1 VEIALQKEFLKS
13 WVLSVLSEG
22 KTIGFVPT
30 MGALHDGHLDLVRKA
45 RTECDIVVVSIF
57 VNPLQFNNAVDLE
70 KYPRPISEDQ
80 KLLVEEGVD
89 LLYSPAADD
98 FYSSPSRLTL
108 DFGTVASG
116 LEGAMRPGHF
126 SGVGIVVARLFHLV
140 RPDKAYFGAKDLQQ
154 VAVIR
159 ALVRDLDF
167 NVEIIRCPTRREDS
181 GLAMSSRNLR
191 LTSAGRESASHL
203 FKALKLACSF
213 TDCRTGK
220 EKALNYLS
228 EIPGIKVEYLE
239 WVDSETMEIW
249 IEKSPIPNETAIC
262 IAAWI
267 EGVRLIDNIVLN
279 EFNGAYT
286 NNSIMKL
293 KPVKP

>member
-1 VEIALQKEFLKS
+1 MEIALQKEFLKS
-13 WVLSVLSEG
+13 WVLSVHSEG

-45 RTECDIVVVSIF
+45 RAECDVVVVSIF
-57 VNPLQFNNAVDLE
+57 VNPLQFNNAGDLE

-80 KLLVEEGVD
+80 KLLVAEGVD
-89 LLYSPAADD
+89 LLYSPTADD

-108 DFGTVASG
+108 DFGSVASG

-140 RPDKAYFGAKDLQQ
+140 TPDKAYFGAKDLQQ

-167 NVEIIRCPTRREDS
+167 NVEIIRCPTRREQN

-191 LTSAGRESASHL
+191 LSAEGRNIASNL
-203 FKALKLACSF
+203 YKALTLASGLE
-213 TDCRTGK
+213 DPVAGK
-220 EKALNYLS
+220 EKALHYLS
-228 EIPGIKVEYLE
+228 TFYPIKVEYLE
-239 WVDSETMEIW
+239 WVDAETMEIW
-249 IEKSPIPNETAIC
+249 NGNGPVPHETAIC

-267 EGVRLIDNIVLN
+267 EGVRLIDNIVLQD
-279 EFNGAYT
+279 FD
-286 NNSIMKL
+286 
-293 KPVKP
+293 

>member
-1 VEIALQKEFLKS
+1 MEIALQKEFLKS
-13 WVLSVLSEG
+13 WVLSVHSEG

-45 RTECDIVVVSIF
+45 KTECDVVVVSIF
-57 VNPLQFNNAVDLE
+57 VNPLQFNNAGDLE

-80 KLLVEEGVD
+80 KLLAAEGVD
-89 LLYSPAADD
+89 LLYSPTAND

-108 DFGTVASG
+108 DFGSVASG

-140 RPDKAYFGAKDLQQ
+140 SPDKAYFGAKDLQQ

-167 NVEIIRCPTRREDS
+167 NVEIIRCPTRREEN

-191 LTSAGRESASHL
+191 LSAEGREIASHL
-203 FKALKLACSF
+203 FKALKLASGLEDPF
-213 TDCRTGK
+213 GGK
-220 EKALNYLS
+220 EKALHYLS
-228 EIPGIKVEYLE
+228 QFSAIEVEYLE
-239 WVDSETMEIW
+239 WVDAGTMEIW
-249 IEKSPIPNETAIC
+249 NGSSPVPYETAIC

-267 EGVRLIDNIVLN
+267 EGVRLIDNIVLQD
-279 EFNGAYT
+279 F
-286 NNSIMKL
+286 
-293 KPVKP
+293 V

>member
-1 VEIALQKEFLKS
+1 MEIALQKEFLKS
-13 WVLSVLSEG
+13 WVLSVHSEG

-45 RTECDIVVVSIF
+45 RTECDVVIVSIF
-57 VNPLQFNNAVDLE
+57 VNPLQFNNAGDLE

-80 KLLVEEGVD
+80 KLLVAEGVD
-89 LLYSPAADD
+89 LLYSPTADD

-108 DFGTVASG
+108 DFGSVASG

-140 RPDKAYFGAKDLQQ
+140 TPDKAYFGAKDLQQ

-167 NVEIIRCPTRREDS
+167 NVEVIRCPTRREES

-191 LTSAGRESASHL
+191 ITSEGRKTASHL
-203 FKALKLACSF
+203 FKALKLASGF
-213 TDCRTGK
+213 EDPVSGK
-220 EKALNYLS
+220 QEAVRHLS
-228 EIPGIKVEYLE
+228 QYGGIEVEYLE
-239 WVDSETMEIW
+239 WVNAETMEIW
-249 IEKSPIPNETAIC
+249 NGSSPAPHETAIC

-279 EFNGAYT
+279 DFE
-286 NNSIMKL
+286 
-293 KPVKP
+293 